1 MTEKIQVLNP
11 VLLAF
16 LATLFTWGVTTL
28 GASIVFFHKEP
39 SRKVFDCS
47 LGFAGGV
54 MVAASFFSLLLP
66 AVEFAGENH
75 ALPVWFIVSAG
86 FILGCIFL
94 YVLDRL
100 IPHLHPNMEYKDR
113 EGRRSSISLSYLM
126 VLAITLHNIP
136 EGLAVGVAFGSL
148 RFPSMGM
155 TAVSAVS
162 LALAI
167 GLQNFPEGMA
177 VSVPLKGTGISRRKA
192 FFFGQL
198 SGMVEPV
205 AGVLGAVAVI
215 FLKPLLP
222 YALAFAAG
230 AMIYVVVEEVV
241 PETQRAGNTDLATL
255 SFLSGFVLMMIL
267 DIALV

>member
-1 MTEKIQVLNP
+1 MIEKIQTLNP

-16 LATLFTWGVTTL
+16 LATLFTWVITAL
-28 GASIVFFHKEP
+28 GASLVFLHKNP
-39 SRKVFDCS
+39 SRRVFDCS

-66 AVEFAGENH
+66 AVEFAGKN
-75 ALPVWFIVSAG
+75 ASLPVWFVVSTG
-86 FILGCIFL
+86 FTLGCLFL
-94 YVLDRL
+94 YLLDRL
-100 IPHLHPNMEYKDR
+100 IPHLHPNMEFKDR
-113 EGRRSSISLSYLM
+113 EGRRTNVSLSYLM

-148 RFPSMGM
+148 QFSSVGV

-192 FFFGQL
+192 FFYGQL
-198 SGMVEPV
+198 SGMVEPF
-205 AGVLGAVAVI
+205 AGVMGAMAVI
-215 FLKPLLP
+215 FMRPLLP
-222 YALAFAAG
+222 
-230 AMIYVVVEEVV
+230 
-241 PETQRAGNTDLATL
+241 
-255 SFLSGFVLMMIL
+255 
-267 DIALV
+267 